1 MAAITG
7 SLVVAA
13 GSIAE
18 TKSIF
23 AAWIDPWGN
32 PELGNAS
39 IQSSFALAGG
49 GLTGTGPGGG
59 SADLIPATDLFAFVP
74 LAEELGFIGGAAVL
88 LSYLLLVGVG
98 LRLAVAARTE
108 FDTILASGIAI
119 FLALRRGRRLQPLFG
134 FFHLRGCHS
143 RLLP

>member
-1 MAAITG
+1 MWWIAAGRMRLSSILAAITG

-18 TKSIF
+18 TKSMF

-49 GLTGTGPGGG
+49 GLTGT
-59 SADLIPATDLFAFVP
+59 DLEV
-74 LAEELGFIGGAAVL
+74 VL
-88 LSYLLLVGVG
+88 L
-98 LRLAVAARTE
+98 T
-108 FDTILASGIAI
+108 
-119 FLALRRGRRLQPLFG
+119 
-134 FFHLRGCHS
+134 
-143 RLLP
+143 

>member
-1 MAAITG
+1 MWWIAAGRTRDLAVFLTAITG
-7 SLVVAA
+7 SLALAA

-59 SADLIPATDLFAFVP
+59 SADLIPGATDLFAFVP

-98 LRLAVAARTE
+98 LRLP
-108 FDTILASGIAI
+108 S
-119 FLALRRGRRLQPLFG
+119 RRSNGV
-134 FFHLRGCHS
+134 
-143 RLLP
+143 

>member
-1 MAAITG
+1 MWWIAAGRMRDLAVFLAAITG

-23 AAWIDPWGN
+23 TAWIDPWGN

-59 SADLIPATDLFAFVP
+59 SADLMQRDRFIRVRAACRRARVYRRRSGLI
-74 LAEELGFIGGAAVL
+74 ELLIACRRWPTTR
-88 LSYLLLVGVG
+88 SRRSNGV
-98 LRLAVAARTE
+98 
-108 FDTILASGIAI
+108 
-119 FLALRRGRRLQPLFG
+119 
-134 FFHLRGCHS
+134 
-143 RLLP
+143 